1 MKKRKIFTVVLIFSM
16 LMATLTGCNKAD
28 KVSDTTKKPVIKIGS
43 DNYPPYNFLNED
55 GIPTGIDVL
64 KEWGIRWTLSRST
77 GRRKRSWWR
86 AGRSIVSWAVF
97 PWKDALTITDGQ
109 DRT

>member
-55 GIPTGIDVL
+55 GIPTGIDVEL
-64 KEWGIRWTLSRST
+64 ATEAFPYTYREILTPEQIDYMMDWMYSPESLSRQMEEEGLSL
-77 GRRKRSWWR
+77 
-86 AGRSIVSWAVF
+86 IH
-97 PWKDALTITDGQ
+97 I
-109 DRT
+109 